1 MIKKQYLKT
10 KAICKVTFTLPLDAV
25 SANTEVRV
33 VGDFNEW
40 NWETGVPMK
49 ANKKEYKAIVELPTG
64 KNYEFRY
71 LMANGSWENDW
82 NADAYVPSP
91 FYGID
96 NSVVSVDVAKGKGEA
111 APKKDKAPAKATST
125 VATKKKATPKKVAP
139 KKTKADNL
147 KVIEGIGPKIEKIL
161 KDKGIKSF
169 ADLAKAKQT
178 FLKEVLVEAGSR
190 FKMHDPT
197 TWPEQASLAAKGET
211 EKLAALQAELK
222 GGKR

>member
-10 KAICKVTFTLPLDAV
+10 KAVCKVTFTLPLDAV
-25 SANTEVRV
+25 SENTEVKV
-33 VGDFNEW
+33 VGDFNDW

-49 ANKKEYKAIVELPTG
+49 ANKAEYKAVIELPTG

-91 FYGID
+91 YFGID
-96 NSVVSVDVAKGKGEA
+96 NSVVSVEATKGNGEA
-111 APKKDKAPAKATST
+111 APKKEKAPVKATST
-125 VATKKKATPKKVAP
+125 VATKKKAAP
-139 KKTKADNL
+139 KKAAPKAKADNL
-147 KVIEGIGPKIEKIL
+147 KKIEGIGPKIEKIL
-161 KDKGIKSF
+161 KEKGITTF
-169 ADLAKAKQT
+169 AALAKAKQT

-197 TWPEQASLAAKGET
+197 TWPEQAALAAKGET